1 MILVSGP
8 GWRIMNGELGSLR
21 FLYAHL
27 QQGGRGA
34 HYIIGREGKRETD
47 RDNIRNNSKDDKY
60 R

>member
-1 MILVSGP
+1 
-8 GWRIMNGELGSLR
+8 MNGELGSLR

-34 HYIIGREGKRETD
+34 HYIIGREGKRGT
-47 RDNIRNNSKDDKY
+47 DNIRNNSKDDKY